1 MVGVDTVLKPALEA
15 EACPVCGDRV
25 SGYHY
30 GLLTCESCKGRS
42 PRPVTLHCLY
52 CQLTFVSFQGFF
64 KRTVQNK
71 KHYQCSA
78 DSSCHVDKTCRKRC
92 PSCRFAKCMAEG
104 MKVEGKQGIHKQH
117 TIEVQILYQFCGKMA
132 FLASTEPQ
140 LLLLQS
146 AVREDRMRGGRNKF
160 GSYYKRDRAARM
172 QRIALQGSNPQANPG
187 AFYTPQPPMDHQ
199 VTSR

>member
-1 MVGVDTVLKPALEA
+1 MVGADTVGLKPALEA

-30 GLLTCESCKGRS
+30 GLLTCESCK
-42 PRPVTLHCLY
+42 
-52 CQLTFVSFQGFF
+52 GFF

-104 MKVEGKQGIHKQH
+104 MKVEGTLFGH
-117 TIEVQILYQFCGKMA
+117 T
-132 FLASTEPQ
+132 
-140 LLLLQS
+140 
-146 AVREDRMRGGRNKF
+146 
-160 GSYYKRDRAARM
+160 
-172 QRIALQGSNPQANPG
+172 
-187 AFYTPQPPMDHQ
+187 DHTHS
-199 VTSR
+199 V

>member
-30 GLLTCESCKGRS
+30 GLLTCESCK
-42 PRPVTLHCLY
+42 
-52 CQLTFVSFQGFF
+52 GFF

-104 MKVEGKQGIHKQH
+104 MKVEG
-117 TIEVQILYQFCGKMA
+117 E
-132 FLASTEPQ
+132 
-140 LLLLQS
+140 
-146 AVREDRMRGGRNKF
+146 
-160 GSYYKRDRAARM
+160 
-172 QRIALQGSNPQANPG
+172 
-187 AFYTPQPPMDHQ
+187 
-199 VTSR
+199 